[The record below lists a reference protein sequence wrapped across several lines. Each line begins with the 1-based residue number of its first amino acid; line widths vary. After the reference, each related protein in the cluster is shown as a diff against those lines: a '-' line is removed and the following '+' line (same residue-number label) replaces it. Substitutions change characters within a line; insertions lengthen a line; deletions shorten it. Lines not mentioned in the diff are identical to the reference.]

1 MAIGGEIPAA
11 PGAGLEQLLA
21 GSGDLLTDLGA
32 IAKSLKNILGRTEK
46 GEGFLG
52 AITSNSEESEK
63 LGSNFNAT
71 LRSLNSILAK
81 VDRGKGLAGRLL
93 IDEKYGKETSESLAG
108 AIRSVQS
115 LLAQIDE
122 GVRTGN
128 GAIPALLSDPE
139 GKKKIYALVD
149 NLSVTAA
156 GLVKITENLQSGSGA
171 IPILLH
177 DAQFGKA
184 FTGNLRSLS
193 EHLDSISRK
202 LDEGQGTAGKLI
214 NDPSVFDA
222 ANHLVVGV
230 NESAILRWLIKD
242 RQKAGIKK
250 EYQRRGPRPGRRR
263 GADARAPAVKLLIT
277 GGAGFIGSHLAD
289 RRLAKGDRV
298 VVLDDFNDFY
308 DPRVKRGN
316 VAAHLRHPQYRLV
329 EGDIRDR
336 ALVFR
341 LFAEEQFD
349 GVLHFAARAGVRPSL
364 TQPVLYEEV
373 NCVATLAPA
382 RGGRRPRQAAF
393 RLRFVVVGL
402 RDQCEA
408 ALLRGGSHRPADLPV
423 RNDQARGRAPGLQL
437 RTTCTA

>member
-1 MAIGGEIPAA
+1 MAEQQVGRRFRVGIVVLIALVATMIGIFMIGQRANLFRSKFPYETHFDSASGLISGNNVSLNGVVVGSVIEVRLSGDPADRTVRVVYDVVKRWAPMIRKGTRASIKTRGLLGDKYIELEGGKPGEPEVPIGGEIPAA

-32 IAKSLKNILGRTEK
+32 IAKSLKNILGRTEN

-63 LGSNFNAT
+63 LGNNFNAT
-71 LRSLNSILAK
+71 LHSLNSILAK
-81 VDRGKGLAGRLL
+81 VDQGKGLVGRLL
-93 IDEKYGKETSESLAG
+93 IDEKYGRETSESLAG
-108 AIRSVQS
+108 AIRSVQT
-115 LLAQIDE
+115 LLAKIDE

-149 NLSVTAA
+149 NLGVTAA

-202 LDEGQGTAGKLI
+202 LDDGQGTAGKLI

-222 ANHLVVGV
+222 ANHLVIGV
-230 NESAILRWLIKD
+230 NESALLRWLIKD

-250 EYQRRGPRPGRRR
+250 EYNDAVHAQ
-263 GADARAPAVKLLIT
+263 GAAVAPT
-277 GGAGFIGSHLAD
+277 
-289 RRLAKGDRV
+289 
-298 VVLDDFNDFY
+298 
-308 DPRVKRGN
+308 PTP
-316 VAAHLRHPQYRLV
+316 PQ
-329 EGDIRDR
+329 
-336 ALVFR
+336 
-341 LFAEEQFD
+341 
-349 GVLHFAARAGVRPSL
+349 
-364 TQPVLYEEV
+364 
-373 NCVATLAPA
+373 
-382 RGGRRPRQAAF
+382 
-393 RLRFVVVGL
+393 
-402 RDQCEA
+402 
-408 ALLRGGSHRPADLPV
+408 
-423 RNDQARGRAPGLQL
+423 
-437 RTTCTA
+437 